1 MRTMLRAVFPV
12 EQSNAAVKD
21 GSLGKTFEATIARLK
36 PEATYFS
43 AHDGKRS
50 ATFIFDL
57 HDPSDIP
64 SIVEPLFLE
73 LNASVEL
80 VPVMNLEEL
89 RTGLEKA
96 SKNR

>member
-12 EQSNAAVKD
+12 EQANAAVKN
-21 GSLGKTFEATIARLK
+21 GALGKVLEAAIANLK
-36 PEATYFS
+36 PEATYF
-43 AHDGKRS
+43 AAYDGKRS
-50 ATFIFDL
+50 ATFVFDL

-96 SKNR
+96 AKIR

>member
-1 MRTMLRAVFPV
+1 MRTLLRAVFPV
-12 EQSNAAVKD
+12 ESSNAAAKN
-21 GSLGKTFEATIARLK
+21 GSLAKTLENTVARLK
-36 PEATYFS
+36 PEATYFA

-50 ATFIFDL
+50 ATFVFDL
-57 HDPSDIP
+57 KDPSDIP

>member
-12 EQSNAAVKD
+12 ESANAAAKN
-21 GSLGKTFEATIARLK
+21 GSLGTTLESAIARLN
-36 PEATYFS
+36 PETTYFS

-50 ATFIFDL
+50 ATFVFDL
-57 HDPSDIP
+57 KDPSDIP

-80 VPVMNLEEL
+80 VPVMNLQEL